1 MKRWWPLLRNDQ
13 DHVCA
18 RPAVS
23 TVPAAGSLIDP
34 VNLLE
39 WNSDG
44 RCVLLDLSAFLAI
57 AAHISKH
64 AISEDDHVIISYGE
78 VRIPATLAKQSLGK

>member
-1 MKRWWPLLRNDQ
+1 MRLASPKTLMTWGASGDVTSHR
-13 DHVCA
+13 
-18 RPAVS
+18 
-23 TVPAAGSLIDP
+23 SLIDP

-44 RCVLLDLSAFLAI
+44 CCVLLDLSAFLAVT
-57 AAHISKH
+57 ALISKH

-78 VRIPATLAKQSLGK
+78 RSPHTSHPREAEFRQVT